1 VQGKR
6 LPVVSVPGTTE
17 QLESDMVSA
26 GSLSGRYQGREEM
39 VECELLLTP
48 GIFLVILMSFSS

>member
-1 VQGKR
+1 M
-6 LPVVSVPGTTE
+6 VSVPGTTE

-26 GSLSGRYQGREEM
+26 GSLSGRHQGREKM

-48 GIFLVILMSFSS
+48 GIFLAILMSFSS